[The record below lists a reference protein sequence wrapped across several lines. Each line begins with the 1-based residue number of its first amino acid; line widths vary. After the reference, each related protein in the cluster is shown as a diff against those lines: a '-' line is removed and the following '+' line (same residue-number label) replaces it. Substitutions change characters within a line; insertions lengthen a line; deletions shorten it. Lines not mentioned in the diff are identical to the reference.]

1 MLSRTLRRR
10 RKRELQANRKTEPSC
25 ETQSVENQG
34 HAVAIAARL
43 RAMLPWSTD
52 PEWLEKMARE
62 VESRAR
68 QR

>member
-43 RAMLPWSTD
+43 RAYD
-52 PEWLEKMARE
+52 PLLD
-62 VESRAR
+62 
-68 QR
+68 

>member
-1 MLSRTLRRR
+1 
-10 RKRELQANRKTEPSC
+10 
-25 ETQSVENQG
+25 
-34 HAVAIAARL
+34 
-43 RAMLPWSTD
+43 MLPWSTD